1 MPLDTTTLAPKA
13 REEYLRIGKQF
24 GSTDTLNQANKTLEA
39 LQKYGPALKHHGFN
53 AADGARLS
61 EARGALIDA
70 GVGRAEVAGQRK
82 LTNIGFVAALKEGK
96 SARETARSILH
107 TGRNTL
113 EEKGNEGAANLIT
126 VALDQTR
133 ASQDDAEKLAV
144 QLDTLRDA
152 LQREDVTAVV
162 GDRGGPEAVA
172 RLGQAAGTLRAAA
185 KERAGASTVAATE
198 QLDLLDGIVVSL
210 ARSARKAARAAA
222 RETKQPALAAA
233 FELTH
238 LYGPR
243 GDRSQAPEETSG
255 APG

>member
-1 MPLDTTTLAPKA
+1 MPLDTTTIAPKA
-13 REEYLRIGKQF
+13 RQEYLRIGKQF

-39 LQKYGPALKHHGFN
+39 LHKYAPALEHHGFN

-61 EARGALIDA
+61 DARGSLIDA

-82 LTNIGFVAALKEGK
+82 LTNKGFVAALKEGK
-96 SARETARSILH
+96 SVRETARSILH

-113 EEKGNEGAANLIT
+113 EEKGDETAAHSIE

-133 ASQDDAEKLAV
+133 ASQDDAEKLAI
-144 QLDTLRDA
+144 QLDTLREA
-152 LQREDVTAVV
+152 LNQQGVAAVV
-162 GDRGGPEAVA
+162 HDRGGPDAIA
-172 RLGQAAGTLRAAA
+172 RLGKAASTLRAAA
-185 KERAGASTVAATE
+185 KEREGQSTVAATE
-198 QLDLLDGIVVSL
+198 QLDLIDGIIVTL

-222 RETKQPALAAA
+222 REAKQPALAAA

-243 GDRSQAPEETSG
+243 GDRSQAPEEASG